1 MCVQRIQAGKL
12 TAKLE
17 NRQIKD
23 GDINTACAQSCPA
36 NAIVFGD
43 MNDPES
49 KIAKLFANKRAYA
62 ALEELNVQPAV
73 RYTTVIRNVD
83 EKIAESN
90 HSHS

>member
-17 NRQIKD
+17 GRKIKD
-23 GDINTACAQSCPA
+23 GEIIPACVQTCPA

-49 KIAKLFANKRAYA
+49 RIAKDFANDRAYQV
-62 ALEELNVQPAV
+62 LEELNVKPSV
-73 RYTTVIRNVD
+73 RYMTKIRNV
-83 EKIAESN
+83 EVTKEETTAQ
-90 HSHS
+90 H